1 MARVPGEVK
10 GPADHCDAVLESGL
24 SGVFRCRR
32 RAGVGHTLWMFSL
45 ALTDEPDQRVQVV
58 SAGSEEIT
66 SPLTDL
72 VDQKVDEHR
81 PDFLTT
87 HPSSSVQSI
96 SGVTT

>member
-45 ALTDEPDQRVQVV
+45 ALTDEPDQGVQVV
-58 SAGSEEIT
+58 SAGSEEIA
-66 SPLTDL
+66 SALTDL
-72 VDQKVDEHR
+72 VNQKVDKHR
-81 PDFLTT
+81 PGVAAA
-87 HPSSSVQSI
+87 HSSSSAQSI